1 MLLLGTGLIWAA
13 GETDPYKGN
22 SLSIKW
28 DSVTGA
34 PLTIRG
40 GKKPL
45 LKIDN
50 VSRLSRERITG
61 IGPLLVKKYA
71 SLLKIGPDQL
81 RLKAAERIS
90 GTWYVSYWQTF
101 KGLIIYESSLGF
113 SIDPQGRVV
122 SLGAILYPKVQV
134 PDKTCIDRERALK
147 TAQTRIADF
156 KKYEYRLLAESTIIY
171 PERTAGGVTYYRAYA
186 FNFFPKKA
194 LHPASVVGG
203 WAVFVDTQ
211 TGKPVLEQTLFKPMG
226 CCVPENWTP
235 PKAEDVYKGILGN

>member
-1 MLLLGTGLIWAA
+1 M
-13 GETDPYKGN
+13 
-22 SLSIKW
+22 
-28 DSVTGA
+28 TGA

-61 IGPLLVKKYA
+61 IGPLLAKKYA

-81 RLKAAERIS
+81 RLKGAERIS

-134 PDKTCIDRERALK
+134 PEKTVIDRERALK
-147 TAQTRIADF
+147 TARDRIADF
-156 KKYEYRLLAESTIIY
+156 KKYEYRLLAESTVIY